1 MNIERIK
8 REFIFDS
15 FEDAFNIHKKM
26 SQEIRQNGSMTYSKL
41 RYEWLKENKRSYKKE
56 YDSIGWKNLWYCKIE
71 PNDNLN
77 WVLKM
82 PVSIILKERKNK

>member
-15 FEDAFNIHKKM
+15 FEDAFNIHKKI

-56 YDSIGWKNLWYCKIE
+56 YDSIGWKNLWYSKIE

-82 PVSIILKERKNK
+82 PVPIILKERKNK

>member
-8 REFIFDS
+8 RKFIFDS
-15 FEDAFNIHKKM
+15 FEEAFNIHKKI
-26 SQEIRQNGSMTYSKL
+26 SQEIRRNGSMTYSKL

-56 YDSIGWKNLWYCKIE
+56 YNSIGWKNLWYCKIE

-82 PVSIILKERKNK
+82 PVPIILKERKNK

>member
-8 REFIFDS
+8 RKFIFDS

-71 PNDNLN
+71 PNNNLN

-82 PVSIILKERKNK
+82 PVPIILKERKNK

>member
-1 MNIERIK
+1 MI
-8 REFIFDS
+8 
-15 FEDAFNIHKKM
+15 
-26 SQEIRQNGSMTYSKL
+26 YSKL

-77 WVLKM
+77 WVLKKCQYQ
-82 PVSIILKERKNK
+82 LY